1 MLQCCWEEYRAKVW
15 ELLLWIP
22 PVLYCHYELHHVLMC
37 KMILC
42 VKPGFFIAISVIPFH
57 FIWLFLFYY
66 PPVNAE
72 LKLFGAF
79 KFPHS
84 QFICCL
90 YSQFSYLAQL
100 QSYILQ
106 MHDCSTETDKIMQAV
121 GFVMLCVCQPSH
133 LQFHWIFSLFLT
145 KPDCLET
152 ECGLNQ
158 KDIASHTSSSIHLCR

>member
-22 PVLYCHYELHHVLMC
+22 PVLHCHCELYHVLMY

-90 YSQFSYLAQL
+90 YSQFSYLAQVQRL
-100 QSYILQ
+100 SYRCMIAVLKQ
-106 MHDCSTETDKIMQAV
+106 IRSGKHAGCWLCVFANPVICSSTE
-121 GFVMLCVCQPSH
+121 FSVC
-133 LQFHWIFSLFLT
+133 FL
-145 KPDCLET
+145 
-152 ECGLNQ
+152 LNL
-158 KDIASHTSSSIHLCR
+158 IV